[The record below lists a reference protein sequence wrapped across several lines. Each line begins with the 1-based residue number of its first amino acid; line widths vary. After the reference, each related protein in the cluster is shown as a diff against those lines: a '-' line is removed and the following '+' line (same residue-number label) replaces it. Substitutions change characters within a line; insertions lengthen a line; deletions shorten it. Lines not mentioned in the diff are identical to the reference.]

1 MELSLLNLLLVLVA
15 AWLGGLLA
23 TRLGYPSVLGELLA
37 GMLLGPPLLGVLHG
51 SEALAV
57 VGELGVLLMLL
68 YIGME
73 IDPQE
78 LGRASKGG
86 VLAALGGFITPF
98 VACYLLIY
106 SVTGSAYAAMF
117 VGVAAGVT
125 SLATK
130 SRILVDLQ
138 LLDTRIAHVM
148 MAGALITDTLSL
160 LIFAGVIGV
169 AQFGSV
175 SMVQLSV
182 VGLKALAF
190 FSVAALAGLKLIPR
204 FGAWLQRYAPGRTV
218 SFLLIVVLALLYAEG
233 AELAGLHGILG
244 AFLAGLFLRERTL
257 GRTLSR
263 DLMDL
268 VRDVSLGFLAPV
280 FFVMAGFEVTFE
292 VFWEHPVL
300 LASVI
305 VLATLAKIIGTALFY
320 LPTGYGWRE
329 GLVLGAGMNGR
340 GAVEIIIAQ
349 IGLSLGII
357 DTTIFSILVFMA
369 IFTTATVPVLLKLG
383 VDWLKRRG
391 ELVRSDHERRGV
403 LIIGAGTTARALGRV
418 LARSQPVWVVDRNP
432 QLCALAE
439 KDGLQARCGDA
450 LDEQVL
456 SEAQAAHVRTFIAMT
471 GNAEVNAL
479 AAQLARTVFYV
490 PEIHVLFSGGDE
502 AEHQSLLTHLHATT
516 LFAGSVSLAAWDY
529 RIEQERIV
537 RSKVRVEQAGS
548 AARFFRALQG
558 PRPTLPLA
566 VLREDQYWAVHS
578 GLTLQ
583 PGDEV
588 IVLQAVDVVAVPR
601 DRFDRLVAEASVLD
615 LARQLSLEEFF
626 RKASEALAARLEL
639 DAETLQQRFLDREA
653 LSSTVVFPGVAIPH
667 VIVEG
672 QGRFELLVARCRE
685 GLQFPGQ
692 PERVHAVFVLARS
705 EDERTFHLQALSA
718 IAQILQR
725 EDFEQAWLAAAGP
738 EALRRLLLES
748 ERRRLPLPAGSEPG
762 EALPE
767 A

>member
-57 VGELGVLLMLL
+57 VGELGVLLMML

-73 IDPQE
+73 IDPRE

-98 VACYLLIY
+98 VACYLIIY
-106 SVTGSAYAAMF
+106 YVTGSAYAAMF

-148 MAGALITDTLSL
+148 MAGALIADTLSL
-160 LIFAGVIGV
+160 LIFAGIIGV
-169 AQFGSV
+169 AQFGS
-175 SMVQLSV
+175 MSV
-182 VGLKALAF
+182 MDLALVGLKALAF
-190 FSVAALAGLKLIPR
+190 FAVAALVGLKLIPR
-204 FGAWLQRYAPGRTV
+204 FGVWLQRYAPGRTV
-218 SFLLIVVLALLYAEG
+218 SFLLIVVLALLFAEG

-257 GRTLSR
+257 GRTLSK

-268 VRDVSLGFLAPV
+268 VRDVSLGFLAPI
-280 FFVMAGFEVTFE
+280 FFVTAGFEVTFD
-292 VFWEHPVL
+292 VFQQHPIL
-300 LASVI
+300 LAGVI
-305 VLATLAKIIGTALFY
+305 LAATVAKIVGTALFY

-329 GLVLGAGMNGR
+329 GVVIGAGMNGR

-349 IGLSLGII
+349 IGLSMGII
-357 DTTIFSILVFMA
+357 DATIFSILVFMA

-383 VDWLKRRG
+383 VDWLKRRN

-403 LIIGAGTTARALGRV
+403 LIIGAGATARALGRV

-439 KDGLQARCGDA
+439 SDGLQVVCGDA

-456 SEAQAAHVRTFIAMT
+456 GEAQAAHVRTFIAMT

-502 AEHQSLLTHLHATT
+502 AEHQSLLAHLHATT
-516 LFAGSVSLAAWDY
+516 LFAGPVSLVAWDY

-537 RSKVRVEQAGS
+537 RSKVPVEQPMPAS
-548 AARFFRALQG
+548 RFFQALQG
-558 PRPTLPLA
+558 PRPALPLA
-566 VLREDQYWAVHS
+566 LLRGDRYLPVHS
-578 GLTLQ
+578 GLTLE

-588 IVLQAVDVVAVPR
+588 IVLQAMDVPAMPR
-601 DRFDRLVAEASVLD
+601 DRFDHLVAQAPVLD
-615 LARQLSLEEFF
+615 LSRQLSLEEFF
-626 RKASEALAARLEL
+626 RVAAEPLAARLGME
-639 DAETLQQRFLDREA
+639 AEALQRRFLEREA

-672 QGRFELLVARCRE
+672 HGRFELVVARCRE
-685 GLQFPGQ
+685 GLRFPDQ

-725 EDFEQAWLAAAGP
+725 EDFEQAWLMAPDA

-748 ERRRLPLPAGSEPG
+748 ERRRLPLPAGSEPD

>member
-1 MELSLLNLLLVLVA
+1 MELSLLNLLLVLIA

-37 GMLLGPPLLGVLHG
+37 GMLLGPPLLGVLQG

-57 VGELGVLLMLL
+57 IGELGVLLMML

-106 SVTGSAYAAMF
+106 SVTGNVYASMF

-148 MAGALITDTLSL
+148 MAGALIADTLSL
-160 LIFAGVIGV
+160 LIFAGIIGA

-175 SMVQLSV
+175 SVTELGW
-182 VGLKALAF
+182 VGAKALGF
-190 FSVAALAGLKLIPR
+190 FGMAALVGLKLIPR

-218 SFLLIVVLALLYAEG
+218 SFLLIVVMALLFAEG

-257 GRTLSR
+257 GRTLSK

-268 VRDVSLGFLAPV
+268 VRDVSLGLLAPI
-280 FFVMAGFEVTFE
+280 FFVTAGFEVTFD
-292 VFWEHPVL
+292 VFWQHPVL
-300 LASVI
+300 LAGVI
-305 VLATLAKIIGTALFY
+305 GVATLAKVVGTALFY

-329 GLVLGAGMNGR
+329 GVVIGAGMNGR

-349 IGLSLGII
+349 IGLSMGII
-357 DTTIFSILVFMA
+357 DATIFSILVFMA

-383 VDWLKRRG
+383 VEWLKRRD

-403 LIIGAGTTARALGRV
+403 LIIGAGATARALGRV
-418 LARSQPVWVVDRNP
+418 LARSQPVWMVDRNP

-439 KDGLQARCGDA
+439 SDGLQVICGDA

-471 GNAEVNAL
+471 ANAEVNAL
-479 AAQLARTVFYV
+479 AAQQARTVFYV
-490 PEIHVLFSGGDE
+490 PEVHVLFSGGDE
-502 AEHQSLLTHLHATT
+502 SEHQHLLRHLQATT
-516 LFAGSVSLAAWDY
+516 LFAGAVSLGAWDY
-529 RIEQERIV
+529 RIEQERVV
-537 RSKVRVEQAGS
+537 RSKVPVAQPVPAS
-548 AARFFRALQG
+548 RFFQMLQG
-558 PRPTLPLA
+558 LRPALPLA
-566 VLREDQYWAVHS
+566 LLRDNRYQPVHS
-578 GLTLQ
+578 DLALQ
-583 PGDEV
+583 PGDQV
-588 IVLQAVDVVAVPR
+588 IVLQASDVPAEPR
-601 DRFDRLVAEASVLD
+601 DRFDHLVAQAPVLD
-615 LARQLSLEEFF
+615 LRRQLSLPAFF
-626 RKASEALAARLEL
+626 QIVAEPLAARLKVE
-639 DAETLQQRFLDREA
+639 ATTLQQRFLERET
-653 LSSTVVFPGVAIPH
+653 LSSTVIFPGVAIPH

-685 GLQFPGQ
+685 GLQFPDQ
-692 PERVHAVFVLARS
+692 PERVHAVFVLART

-725 EDFEQAWLAAAGP
+725 EDFEQAWLRAPDA

-748 ERRRLPLPAGSEPG
+748 ERRRLLLRYGSEPD
-762 EALPE
+762 ETMPAV
-767 A
+767 

>member
-1 MELSLLNLLLVLVA
+1 MELSLLNLILVLVA
-15 AWLGGLLA
+15 AWLGGVLA

-37 GMLLGPPLLGVLHG
+37 GMLLGPPLLGLIHA
-51 SEALAV
+51 SEALVV
-57 VGELGVLLMLL
+57 VGELGVLLMML

-86 VLAALGGFITPF
+86 LLAASGGFITPF
-98 VACYLLIY
+98 VACYLIIY
-106 SVTGSAYAAMF
+106 YVTGDVYAAVF

-160 LIFAGVIGV
+160 VIFAGVIGI
-169 AQFGSV
+169 AKFGNVSV
-175 SMVQLSV
+175 VELAL
-182 VGLKALAF
+182 VGLKALVF
-190 FSVAALAGLKLIPR
+190 FAVAVLVGLKLIPR

-218 SFLLIVVLALLYAEG
+218 SFLLIVLLALLFAEG

-257 GRTLSR
+257 GRTLSK

-280 FFVMAGFEVTFE
+280 FFVTAGFEVTFD
-292 VFWEHPVL
+292 VFQQHPVL

-305 VLATLAKIIGTALFY
+305 VVATLTKIIGTALFY
-320 LPTGYGWRE
+320 LPTGYSWRE
-329 GLVLGAGMNGR
+329 GIVIGAGMNGR
-340 GAVEIIIAQ
+340 GAVEIIFAQ
-349 IGLSLGII
+349 IGLSMGII
-357 DTTIFSILVFMA
+357 DVTIFSILVFMA
-369 IFTTATVPVLLKLG
+369 ILTTATGPILLKLG
-383 VDWLKRRG
+383 VDWLKRWG

-403 LIIGAGTTARALGRV
+403 LIIGAGATARMLGRV
-418 LARSQPVWVVDRNP
+418 LARSQPVWMVDRNS

-439 KDGLQARCGDA
+439 SEGLQVICGDA

-456 SEAQAAHVRTFIAMT
+456 SAAQAAHVRTFIAMT
-471 GNAEVNAL
+471 ANAEVNVL
-479 AAQLARTVFYV
+479 AAQLARTIFYV

-502 AEHQSLLTHLHATT
+502 TGHQSLLAHLHATT
-516 LFAGSVSLAAWDY
+516 LFAGPVSLAAWDY
-529 RIEQERIV
+529 RVEQERVVCRKI
-537 RSKVRVEQAGS
+537 SVEQPIPAEP
-548 AARFFRALQG
+548 FFQVLQG
-558 PRPTLPLA
+558 VRPALPLA
-566 VLREDQYWAVHS
+566 LLRADRYLPVHS
-578 GLTLQ
+578 QLMVQ
-583 PGDEV
+583 SGDQV
-588 IVLQAVDVVAVPR
+588 IVLETTDVPAVPR
-601 DRFDRLVAEASVLD
+601 DRFDHLVAKAPVLD
-615 LARQLSLEEFF
+615 LSGQLSLEAFF
-626 RKASEALAARLEL
+626 RVVAESLAPRLAL
-639 DAETLQQRFLDREA
+639 DVETLQRRFLDREA

-672 QGRFELLVARCRE
+672 RGRFELLVARCRE
-685 GLQFPGQ
+685 GLQFPDHQ
-692 PERVHAVFVLARS
+692 KRIHTVFVLVRS
-705 EDERTFHLQALSA
+705 EEERAFHLQALSA

-725 EDFEQAWLAAAGP
+725 EDFEQLWLQAPDA
-738 EALRRLLLES
+738 ETLRRLLLES
-748 ERRRLPLPAGSEPG
+748 ERRRLPLLAESESD
-762 EALPE
+762 EILPE